1 LSSSSR
7 SADAFA
13 SKDNNHGLGE
23 LDPECGTHLPLNT
36 AAYVGLQS
44 TNAAHARLSYRA
56 HVPKRRVLESMRK
69 FVSSTTKRSV
79 CLSLHPPKPVLI
91 LVQSS

>member
-1 LSSSSR
+1 M
-7 SADAFA
+7 
-13 SKDNNHGLGE
+13 GLVSLTQNVGF
-23 LDPECGTHLPLNT
+23 HLRLNI

-44 TNAAHARLSYRA
+44 TNAAHAKLSYRA
-56 HVPKRRVLESMRK
+56 HVRKRRVLESMRK